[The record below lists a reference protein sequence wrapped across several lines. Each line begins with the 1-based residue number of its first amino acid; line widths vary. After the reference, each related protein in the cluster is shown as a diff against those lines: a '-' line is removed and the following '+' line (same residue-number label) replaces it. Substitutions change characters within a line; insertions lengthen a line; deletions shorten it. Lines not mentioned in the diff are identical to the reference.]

1 MLSKHSVSRR
11 EFLGLAGGASVLAVL
26 GLAGCGSTSESEPA
40 ETTEAATT
48 EAAAFTGTIRVG
60 SLKGPTSIGL
70 AALMDDVDNGDCPT
84 DYQFTIAAQADEI
97 TGSLISGDI
106 DIALVPANVGAVLY
120 NKTEGK
126 VSVVDINTKGVLYG
140 VSGDSSVTSLADV
153 AGKTVYTTGKG
164 ATPEYTLNYL
174 LDKLGIADQVT
185 VEFKDEATE
194 VVSAISGDTSAV
206 GILPEPFVTASL
218 VKNDALARVFSMD
231 DEWQAACNQS
241 LVTGITVV
249 RNEFLEQTPEA
260 VAQFVG
266 DQAASVAA
274 VTDDPE
280 TYGEVVADKGIL
292 DSAAVAS
299 KAIPN
304 CNLACITGT
313 EMQNILSAYY
323 EILKGADP
331 SSIGGSLPKDN
342 YYWLG

>member
-1 MLSKHSVSRR
+1 MLSNRNVSRR
-11 EFLGLAGGASVLAVL
+11 DFLGLAGGTSLMAVL
-26 GLAGCGSTSESEPA
+26 GLAGCTSGSSTEP
-40 ETTEAATT
+40 AATT
-48 EAAAFTGTIRVG
+48 EAATESAAYEGTVRVA

-70 AALMDDVDNGDCPT
+70 AALMDDVDNGECAT
-84 DYQFTIAAQADEI
+84 DYQFTIAAAADEV
-97 TGSLISGDI
+97 TGSVISGDI
-106 DIALVPANVGAVLY
+106 DVALLPANVGAVLY

-140 VSGDSSVTSLADV
+140 VTGDDSVSGLADV

-174 LDKLGIADQVT
+174 LDYLGIADQVT

-194 VVSAISGDTSAV
+194 VVSAISQDATAV

-218 VKNDALARVFSMD
+218 VKNESLSRAFSMD
-231 DEWQAACNQS
+231 DEWESATGQS
-241 LVTGITVV
+241 LVTGITIV
-249 RNEFLEQTPEA
+249 RNEFLEEHPEA
-260 VAQFVG
+260 VAQFVEE
-266 DQAASVAA
+266 QAESVEA
-274 VTDDPE
+274 VQDDPE

-292 DSAAVAS
+292 DSAAVAA

-313 EMQNILSAYY
+313 EMQEILSSYY
-323 EILKGADP
+323 DILKDADA
-331 SSIGGSLPKDN
+331 SSIGGELPKDN